1 MKALEPTDV
10 LVEIQLPQAKKGSG
24 GAYHKVERKVGDY
37 ATAGVAVHIDLDANG
52 VCQEIGIGLTNV
64 SAVPMRLQRG
74 EELLRGKRITEDL
87 IAQVGTVASE
97 DSEPTSDLRGSE
109 AYKRSIV
116 NTITQRM
123 IRLALER
130 AQH

>member
-1 MKALEPTDV
+1 ME
-10 LVEIQLPQAKKGSG
+10 
-24 GAYHKVERKVGDY
+24 
-37 ATAGVAVHIDLDANG
+37 
-52 VCQEIGIGLTNV
+52 
-64 SAVPMRLQRG
+64 RG
-74 EELLRGKRITEDL
+74 EELLRGKQITEDL
-87 IAQVGTVASE
+87 IAQVGIVASE
-97 DSEPTSDLRGSE
+97 DCEPTSDLRGSE